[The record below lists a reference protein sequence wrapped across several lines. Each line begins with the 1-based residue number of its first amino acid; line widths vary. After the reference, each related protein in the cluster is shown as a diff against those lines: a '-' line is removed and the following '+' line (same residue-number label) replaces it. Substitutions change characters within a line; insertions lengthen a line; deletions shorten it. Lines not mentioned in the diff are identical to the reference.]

1 MLHRLVP
8 RPVRRLWSEAALWR
22 WCFILAVASSGM
34 LWIAAPASNP
44 KPVAQQATSKTASAP
59 PLAPQ
64 KPPSR

>member
-1 MLHRLVP
+1 MLHRLIP

-22 WCFILAVASSGM
+22 WCLIITVASSGM

-44 KPVAQQATSKTASAP
+44 KPPPQQVSSKTASAP

-64 KPPSR
+64 KATSR